1 MKVILLVDIKSLGK
15 RGDIK
20 EVADGYARNYLIP
33 KKLAQSAD
41 KGNMNIVEHEK
52 ILKTRAEEK
61 QLAEAVGF
69 AEKLD
74 NRTITVKAHV
84 GEGGKL
90 FGSITANDISLS
102 LAELGIII
110 DKRKIE
116 INEPIKSVGSHLVS
130 VKLHP
135 QVQTTVTIEVKP
147 QD

>member
-1 MKVILLVDIKSLGK
+1 MKVILLADIKSLGR

-33 KKLAQSAD
+33 KRLAQSAD
-41 KGNMNIVEHEK
+41 KGNLNIVEHEK
-52 ILKTRAEEK
+52 FLKIKAEEK
-61 QLAEAVGF
+61 QLADATAI

-74 NRTITVKAHV
+74 NRTLTVKANV

-90 FGSITANDISLS
+90 FGSVTTGDIAST
-102 LAELGIII
+102 LAEQGINI

-116 INEPIKSVGSHLVS
+116 ISEPIKSVGSHQIAI
-130 VKLHP
+130 KLHP
-135 QVQTTVTIEVKP
+135 QVQISITIEVKP